1 MLEPEFVPL
10 PNTLY
15 TNKTSMIQMIN
26 WKQEFTN
33 SLLPRVIFMISE
45 KQRKNLFQL
54 YPVLPE
60 VDPEL
65 LTQALS
71 RAELVKFRAGTPIF
85 EEFQPCNAFPFIL
98 SGNIRVYKQSVNGRE
113 LSLYNVTPGGT
124 CVVTAGCLLGDEPY
138 NAFGSIEEDSELV
151 MMTSTDFENLLT
163 SRVFR
168 EFIFSLFSE
177 RILGLMQLVEEIAFE
192 KLDRRLASLL
202 LRKGKHISIS
212 HQELADELGTV
223 REMITRL
230 LNSFSGSGIIA
241 LSRGQIEILDE
252 DALRS
257 ILEN

>member
-1 MLEPEFVPL
+1 M
-10 PNTLY
+10 
-15 TNKTSMIQMIN
+15 
-26 WKQEFTN
+26 
-33 SLLPRVIFMISE
+33 
-45 KQRKNLFQL
+45 
-54 YPVLPE
+54 
-60 VDPEL
+60 
-65 LTQALS
+65 
-71 RAELVKFRAGTPIF
+71 
-85 EEFQPCNAFPFIL
+85 
-98 SGNIRVYKQSVNGRE
+98 
-113 LSLYNVTPGGT
+113 
-124 CVVTAGCLLGDEPY
+124 VTAGCLLGDEPY

-177 RILGLMQLVEEIAFE
+177 RILGLMQLVEEVAFE